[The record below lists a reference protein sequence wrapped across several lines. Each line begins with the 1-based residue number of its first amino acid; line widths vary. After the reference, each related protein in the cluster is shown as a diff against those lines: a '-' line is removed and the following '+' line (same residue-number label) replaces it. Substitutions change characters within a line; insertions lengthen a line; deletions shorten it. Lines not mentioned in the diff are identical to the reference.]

1 MKNAVFNPS
10 DWVAASVEKV
20 PAALSPTFG
29 ASPNLPAIL
38 ALVGAVEAFAV
49 DITPTYSEW
58 LSIAFAL
65 VSELGEDGR
74 SIFHRL
80 SRFNP
85 NYEARE
91 TDRQYSACLHDGSRQ
106 ITIASLFHIAHLHG
120 VQWRQAGG
128 SGFAGGSPATGFAGI
143 PPAQRYPGIPPTVIA
158 SEAQQSTPS
167 PLCASPFAKGVAA
180 GRGIPDPLPTF
191 PHPQSSKLQFEET
204 EDLRMSNRVK
214 SHFLTTSETTNLSN
228 RVKTD
233 TFSQSVRHHLPD
245 ILKRIVADSVSDVDA
260 DLLILGSLTVFSAC
274 LPNVY
279 GVYDRREVFS
289 NLFLYVTARASAGK
303 GRLSLCRHL
312 AAPLHREL
320 REQYRKSMEKF
331 KRDQLQYSLNKKNGD
346 AAEPQEPPFLTLFIP
361 ANSTATVVYQTLSQN
376 NGVGLLFETEGDT
389 LANAF
394 NSDLGNYSDGF
405 RKAFHHETISYLR
418 KKDREYVEITKPKFS
433 AILSGTPQQVFNLI
447 PSAENGLFSRFIF
460 YVMPTEIVWHDMF
473 DAQETTADEL
483 FKEIGQDFYQFH
495 KLLSAQ
501 PIRFTLTADQRQR
514 FNTFFSD
521 TQEEYAAMY
530 GDDIIA
536 SVRRLGLILFR
547 FAMILT
553 VLRQM
558 DDGAFPLPSGNE
570 EGSRPENVLTCADAD
585 FATALAMVKV
595 LLQHSATV
603 FQSLPRHD
611 FYKPRGHRS
620 TNDRRQA
627 YLAALPASFDRAAY
641 LQAAASLD
649 ISEKTAERYISELCK
664 AGLLSHPTKDNYQ
677 KQAL

>member
-1 MKNAVFNPS
+1 MSGQVFNPD
-10 DWVAASVEKV
+10 DWNSAPVEKV
-20 PAALSPTFG
+20 PAALSPAV
-29 ASPNLPAIL
+29 ASSSNLPANL
-38 ALVGAVEAFAV
+38 ALVGAVEASGI
-49 DITPTYSEW
+49 DITPTYSDW

-74 SIFHRL
+74 SIFQRL

-85 NYEARE
+85 HYEYEE
-91 TDRQYSACLHDGSRQ
+91 TDRQYSHCLNDGSRE

-120 VQWRQAGG
+120 VRWEQPRAPQK
-128 SGFAGGSPATGFAGI
+128 
-143 PPAQRYPGIPPTVIA
+143 
-158 SEAQQSTPS
+158 PS
-167 PLCASPFAKGVAA
+167 PK
-180 GRGIPDPLPTF
+180 
-191 PHPQSSKLQFEET
+191 SSSSHSQFEDG
-204 EDLRMSNRVK
+204 EDLRMSKSVK
-214 SHFLTTSETTNLSN
+214 IG
-228 RVKTD
+228 
-233 TFSQSVRHHLPD
+233 TFSQSVREQLPD
-245 ILKRIVADSVSDVDA
+245 ILKRVVADSVSDVDA

-312 AAPLHREL
+312 VAPIHREL
-320 REQYRKSMEKF
+320 REQYRKSMEKY
-331 KRDQLQYSLNKKNGD
+331 KQDQLQYVLNKKKGE
-346 AAEPQEPPFLTLFIP
+346 ATEPQEPPFLTLFIP

-376 NGVGLLFETEGDT
+376 DGVGLLFETEGDT

-473 DAQETTADEL
+473 SADNDTTADDL
-483 FKEIGQDFYQFH
+483 FKEIGRDFCQFH
-495 KLLSAQ
+495 KMLSAQ
-501 PIRFTLTADQRQR
+501 YIRFTLTTDQQRQ
-514 FNTFFSD
+514 FNAFFTQ
-521 TQEEYAAMY
+521 TQEEYAALF

-570 EGSRPENVLTCADAD
+570 EGHRPESILVCADAD

-595 LLQHSATV
+595 LLQHSAAV
-603 FQSLPRHD
+603 FQTLPRHD
-611 FYKPRGHRS
+611 FYKPRGHRN

-627 YLAALPASFDRAAY
+627 FFAALPDVFDRAAY
-641 LQAAASLD
+641 LKAAASLSV
-649 ISEKTAERYISELCK
+649 SEKTAERYISDLCK
-664 AGLLSHPTKDNYQ
+664 AGLLEHPAIDNYKKKTQ
-677 KQAL
+677 

>member
-1 MKNAVFNPS
+1 M
-10 DWVAASVEKV
+10 
-20 PAALSPTFG
+20 PAALSPAV
-29 ASPNLPAIL
+29 ASSSNLPAIL
-38 ALVGAVEAFAV
+38 ALVGAVEASGI
-49 DITPTYSEW
+49 DITPTYSDW

-74 SIFHRL
+74 SIFQRL

-85 NYEARE
+85 HYEYEE
-91 TDRQYSACLHDGSRQ
+91 TDRQYSHCLNDGSRE

-120 VQWRQAGG
+120 VRWEQPRAPQK
-128 SGFAGGSPATGFAGI
+128 
-143 PPAQRYPGIPPTVIA
+143 
-158 SEAQQSTPS
+158 PS
-167 PLCASPFAKGVAA
+167 PK
-180 GRGIPDPLPTF
+180 
-191 PHPQSSKLQFEET
+191 SSSSHSQFEDG
-204 EDLRMSNRVK
+204 EDLRMSKSVK
-214 SHFLTTSETTNLSN
+214 IG
-228 RVKTD
+228 
-233 TFSQSVRHHLPD
+233 TFSQTVREQLPD
-245 ILKRIVADSVSDVDA
+245 ILKRVVADSVSDVDA

-312 AAPLHREL
+312 VAPIHREL
-320 REQYRKSMEKF
+320 REQYRKSMEKY
-331 KRDQLQYSLNKKNGD
+331 KQDQLQYVLNKKKGE
-346 AAEPQEPPFLTLFIP
+346 ATEPQEPPFLTLFIP

-376 NGVGLLFETEGDT
+376 DGVGLLFETEGDT

-473 DAQETTADEL
+473 SADSDTTADDL
-483 FKEIGQDFYQFH
+483 FKEIGRDFCQFH
-495 KLLSAQ
+495 KMLSAQ
-501 PIRFTLTADQRQR
+501 YIRFTLTIDQQRQ
-514 FNTFFSD
+514 FNAFFTQ
-521 TQEEYAAMY
+521 TQEEYAALF

-570 EGSRPENVLTCADAD
+570 EGHRPESILVCADAD

-595 LLQHSATV
+595 LLQHSAAV
-603 FQSLPRHD
+603 FQTLPRHD
-611 FYKPRGHRS
+611 FYKPRGHRN

-627 YLAALPASFDRAAY
+627 FFAALPDVFDRAAY
-641 LQAAASLD
+641 LKAAASLSV
-649 ISEKTAERYISELCK
+649 SEKTAERYISDLCK
-664 AGLLSHPTKDNYQ
+664 AGLLEHPAIDNYKKKTQ
-677 KQAL
+677 

>member
-1 MKNAVFNPS
+1 MSGQVFNPD
-10 DWVAASVEKV
+10 DWNSAPVEKV
-20 PAALSPTFG
+20 PAALSPAV
-29 ASPNLPAIL
+29 ASSSNLPAIL
-38 ALVGAVEAFAV
+38 ALVGAVEASGI
-49 DITPTYSEW
+49 DITPTYSDW

-74 SIFHRL
+74 SIFQRL

-85 NYEARE
+85 HYEYEE
-91 TDRQYSACLHDGSRQ
+91 TDRQYSHCLNDGSRE

-120 VQWRQAGG
+120 VQWEQPRAPQK
-128 SGFAGGSPATGFAGI
+128 
-143 PPAQRYPGIPPTVIA
+143 
-158 SEAQQSTPS
+158 PS
-167 PLCASPFAKGVAA
+167 PKSL
-180 GRGIPDPLPTF
+180 
-191 PHPQSSKLQFEET
+191 SSHSQFEDG
-204 EDLRMSNRVK
+204 EDLRMSKSVK
-214 SHFLTTSETTNLSN
+214 IG
-228 RVKTD
+228 
-233 TFSQSVRHHLPD
+233 TFSQTVREQLPD
-245 ILKRIVADSVSDVDA
+245 ILKRVVADSVSDVDA

-312 AAPLHREL
+312 VAPIHREL
-320 REQYRKSMEKF
+320 REQYRKSMEKY
-331 KRDQLQYSLNKKNGD
+331 KQDQLQYVLNKKKGE
-346 AAEPQEPPFLTLFIP
+346 ATEPQEPPFLTLFIP

-376 NGVGLLFETEGDT
+376 DGVGLLFETEGDT

-473 DAQETTADEL
+473 SADSDTTADDL
-483 FKEIGQDFYQFH
+483 FKEIGRDFCQFH
-495 KLLSAQ
+495 KMLSAQ
-501 PIRFTLTADQRQR
+501 YIRFTLTTDQQRQ
-514 FNTFFSD
+514 FNAFFTQ
-521 TQEEYAAMY
+521 TQEEYAALF

-570 EGSRPENVLTCADAD
+570 EGHRPESILVCADAD

-595 LLQHSATV
+595 LLQHSAAV
-603 FQSLPRHD
+603 FQTLPRHD
-611 FYKPRGHRS
+611 FYKPRGHRN

-627 YLAALPASFDRAAY
+627 FFAALPDVFDRAAY
-641 LQAAASLD
+641 LKAAASLSV
-649 ISEKTAERYISELCK
+649 SEKTAERYISDLCK
-664 AGLLSHPTKDNYQ
+664 SGLLSHPAIDKYL
-677 KQAL
+677 KPPS

>member
-1 MKNAVFNPS
+1 MSNQVFNPD
-10 DWVAASVEKV
+10 DWNAAPAEKVPQALSPSVAASSN
-20 PAALSPTFG
+20 LS
-29 ASPNLPAIL
+29 SIL
-38 ALVGAVEAFAV
+38 AVVDAVEASGI
-49 DITPTYSEW
+49 DITPTYDDW

-74 SIFHRL
+74 NIFHRL

-85 NYEARE
+85 HYEYEE
-91 TDRQYSACLHDGSRQ
+91 TERQYSHCLKDGSRE
-106 ITIASLFHIAHLHG
+106 ITLGTLFHIAQTHG
-120 VQWRQAGG
+120 VRWESPTLRGG
-128 SGFAGGSPATGFAGI
+128 
-143 PPAQRYPGIPPTVIA
+143 AQRAGESRPTLRGGAESGGV
-158 SEAQQSTPS
+158 
-167 PLCASPFAKGVAA
+167 KGV
-180 GRGIPDPLPTF
+180 RSPKK
-191 PHPQSSKLQFEET
+191 SSSQPQFEDG
-204 EDLRMSNRVK
+204 EDLRMSKSVK
-214 SHFLTTSETTNLSN
+214 I
-228 RVKTD
+228 D
-233 TFSQSVRHHLPD
+233 TFSQNVKEQLPD
-245 ILKRIVADSVSDVDA
+245 ILKRIVADAVSDVDA

-320 REQYRKSMEKF
+320 REQYSKSMEKY
-331 KRDQLQYSLNKKNGD
+331 KHDQLQYVLNKKKGD
-346 AAEPQEPPFLTLFIP
+346 AIEPQEPPFLTLFIP

-418 KKDREYVEITKPKFS
+418 KKDREYVEIAKPKFS

-460 YVMPTEIVWHDMF
+460 YVMPTEVVWHDMF
-473 DAQETTADEL
+473 DEQETTADEL
-483 FKEIGQDFYQFH
+483 FKEIGKDFYQFH
-495 KLLSAQ
+495 KMLASQ
-501 PIRFTLTADQRQR
+501 SIRFMLTPDQRRQ
-514 FNTFFSD
+514 FNDFF
-521 TQEEYAAMY
+521 TQTQADYAAMY

-558 DDGAFPLPSGNE
+558 DDGAFPLPFGNE
-570 EGSRPENVLTCADAD
+570 EGHRADAVLTCADAD

-611 FYKPRGHRS
+611 FYKPRGHRN
-620 TNDRRQA
+620 TNDKRQA
-627 YLAALPASFDRAAY
+627 FFAALPDTFDRAAY
-641 LQAAASLD
+641 LQAAASLS

-664 AGLLSHPTKDNYQ
+664 SGLLAHPAIDNYQ
-677 KQAL
+677 KNPVGVPRP